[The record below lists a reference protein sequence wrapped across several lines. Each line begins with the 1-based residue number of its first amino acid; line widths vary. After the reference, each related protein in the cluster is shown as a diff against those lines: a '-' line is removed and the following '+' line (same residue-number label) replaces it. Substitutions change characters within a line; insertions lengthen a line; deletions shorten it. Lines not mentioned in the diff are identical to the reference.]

1 MKNSWASDWGE
12 SGYIRLK
19 RYPKGDAPCGVDLNP
34 AAGNGCKGGPAK
46 VKVCGQNAILYDN
59 VYPTVV

>member
-1 MKNSWASDWGE
+1 MRNSWRPTWGE

-19 RYPKGDAPCGVDLNP
+19 RYPNGDAPCGVDLNP
-34 AAGNGCKGGPAK
+34 SAGNGCKGGPAT